1 MTKTCRLNLSFNTKP
16 SCGITT
22 SSSSNTVDSSSINSA
37 TLLIYTIQMY
47 LMIILAFSGA
57 VVFGTI
63 YCFTNKIPGEPEE
76 PVRWLFMSEFN
87 LKIAKGDYD
96 KIKSE

>member
-1 MTKTCRLNLSFNTKP
+1 
-16 SCGITT
+16 
-22 SSSSNTVDSSSINSA
+22 
-37 TLLIYTIQMY
+37 MY